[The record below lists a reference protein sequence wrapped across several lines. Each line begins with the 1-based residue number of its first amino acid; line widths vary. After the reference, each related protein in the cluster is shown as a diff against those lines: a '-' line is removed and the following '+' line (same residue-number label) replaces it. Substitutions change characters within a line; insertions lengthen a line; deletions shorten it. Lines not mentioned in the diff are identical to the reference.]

1 MIRAN
6 TMDVLLRMG
15 MPAGVKGTTYI
26 CDAMA
31 LFQSDPYYTNGKI
44 SSLYADIAKKH
55 ETTASS
61 VERAIRHAFETTL
74 IKGDSE
80 ILEKYLDVSNAQNSN
95 LLKSLY
101 FRLRHEEL
109 KNRDVV
115 NCNPESC
122 KMKKQ
127 IYQEAMT
134 TFFTELEHA
143 IKKRLESS

>member
-6 TMDVLLRMG
+6 TMDVLLRTG
-15 MPAGVKGTTYI
+15 DAGRCQRDNLHLRCYGAVPIG
-26 CDAMA
+26 
-31 LFQSDPYYTNGKI
+31 
-44 SSLYADIAKKH
+44 SLLYKRKN
-55 ETTASS
+55 S

-109 KNRDVV
+109 KNRDVI